1 MNDYLKFPT
10 PRFEMTEKFVMRYDE
25 THKVHKVIAN
35 KKMETKISQ
44 QKLTMLGAAS
54 FKAQKLFINVKR
66 GL

>member
-1 MNDYLKFPT
+1 MNDYLKIPT
-10 PRFEMTEKFVMRYDE
+10 PRFEMTEKSVMHYDE

-44 QKLTMLGAAS
+44 QKLTMFGAAS